1 MCVKLLSIVI
11 LSEAKNLVFYLLD
24 VKRFFV
30 ACGSSRMTG
39 SMVGSYLWRLLNFQE
54 NNE

>member
-30 ACGSSRMTG
+30 ACGSSIMTG
-39 SMVGSYLWRLLNFQE
+39 SMVDSYL
-54 NNE
+54 